1 MVESTKGRS
10 TNSTNPN
17 SGNEKGK
24 CRKRIPRYYTV
35 KDLVAVKP
43 ETTRYNDGPQTV
55 KEVYANGTV
64 KLRQIT
70 PKGGAATQIWN
81 KGK

>member
-1 MVESTKGRS
+1 M
-10 TNSTNPN
+10 PN
-17 SGNEKGK
+17 THF
-24 CRKRIPRYYTV
+24 PLLQV

-64 KLRQIT
+64 KLRQTT
-70 PKGGAATQIWN
+70 PKGGAATQTWN
-81 KGK
+81 KRNVKPYKD